1 VAVSLGDRCLTTFA
15 ATFRELVTPDLARMC
30 RARGVF
36 IALGMNGWGESFDE
50 VMTEALHRG
59 AIHLPAVVFEQLEE
73 WVATSLLRAI
83 TAADTEQYA
92 AMPDREVWGIIL
104 ERPWSTTTTP

>member
-1 VAVSLGDRCLTTFA
+1 MSVFAVA
-15 ATFRELVTPDLARMC
+15 FRELVTPDLARMC

-59 AIHLPAVVFEQLEE
+59 ASHLPADVFVQLEE
-73 WVATSLLRAI
+73 WVAMSLLRAI
-83 TAADTEQYA
+83 TKAEAETESYAD
-92 AMPDREVWGIIL
+92 MPDKALWSIIL
-104 ERPWSTTTTP
+104 ERPWPTTTTP